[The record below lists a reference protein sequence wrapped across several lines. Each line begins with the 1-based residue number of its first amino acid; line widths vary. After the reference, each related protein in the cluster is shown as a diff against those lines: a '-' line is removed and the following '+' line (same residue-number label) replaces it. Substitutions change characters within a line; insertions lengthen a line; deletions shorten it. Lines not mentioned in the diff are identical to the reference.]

1 MTKSRMAL
9 ALLVFASTPA
19 WSVPLPGETAEIT
32 AEQAIE
38 RQRRLLVQGTGIDC
52 RSGDGEEI
60 VVCGRRGADREREAL
75 ADQRAPGARTSLL
88 PGEAPSGFAAIS
100 AGDQSC
106 AESRRCGAYVDFLK
120 AGKVLYKI
128 GEHLLGRAD

>member
-9 ALLVFASTPA
+9 VLFAFASVPA
-19 WSVPLPGETAEIT
+19 WSAPLPGETAEIT

-52 RSGDGEEI
+52 RAGVGEEI
-60 VVCGRRGADREREAL
+60 VVCGRREADRERGAL
-75 ADQRAPGARTSLL
+75 AGQRDPGARTSLL
-88 PGEAPSGFAAIS
+88 PGEAPSGLAAMG

-120 AGKVLYKI
+120 AGKILYKI
-128 GEHLLGRAD
+128 GEHLLGRDD